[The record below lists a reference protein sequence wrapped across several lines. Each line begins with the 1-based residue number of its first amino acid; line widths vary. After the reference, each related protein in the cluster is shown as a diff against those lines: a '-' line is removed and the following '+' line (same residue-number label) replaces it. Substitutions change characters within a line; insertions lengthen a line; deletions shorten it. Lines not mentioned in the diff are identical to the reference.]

1 MITILGIQLTYEAI
15 AFFAAF
21 LASEAVGIS
30 KYKENSLAQLFIT
43 LVNMLRPSRSED
55 DKLNEIRKTLS
66 Q

>member
-21 LASEAVGIS
+21 LASEALGIS
-30 KYKENSLAQLFIT
+30 KYKDNSVVQLFIT
-43 LVNMLRPSRSED
+43 LVTMLRPHRTED
-55 DKLNEIRKTLS
+55 DKLNEIRKTLG

>member
-21 LASEAVGIS
+21 LASEAIGMS
-30 KYKENSLAQLFIT
+30 KYKDNSVAQLFIT
-43 LVNMLRPSRSED
+43 LVTMLRPHRSED
-55 DKLNEIRKTLS
+55 DKLNEIRKTLG